1 MPKTTKKVLL
11 KVVFHKSNE
20 KPEKQTNSLHF
31 SHRRNVFCS
40 VFILNK
46 SPQVSLSVT
55 VKLHYKIQFY
65 TAFLIFFYKIRIER
79 EKNLITRSSTG
90 VWKGTAGEAIG
101 KRPQKPQNATN
112 TQPKPPSLFKRRHFD
127 DLDQCRSSWHAKTKL
142 FLFSIT
148 IFFMKLVERQ
158 MAQ

>member
-1 MPKTTKKVLL
+1 MNQTREMLNAENNKESVVKSCFPQIKRKTG
-11 KVVFHKSNE
+11 E
-20 KPEKQTNSLHF
+20 TNKFAAF

-79 EKNLITRSSTG
+79 EKLNYEVVDGGSEGHRG
-90 VWKGTAGEAIG
+90 CD
-101 KRPQKPQNATN
+101 RPKNPLNATKHN
-112 TQPKPPSLFKRRHFD
+112 QNRLHCSSADTLMISTSAGCPGTQKQNCFCF
-127 DLDQCRSSWHAKTKL
+127 Q
-142 FLFSIT
+142 
-148 IFFMKLVERQ
+148 
-158 MAQ
+158 

>member
-1 MPKTTKKVLL
+1 MLNAENNKESVVKSCFPQIKRKTG
-11 KVVFHKSNE
+11 E
-20 KPEKQTNSLHF
+20 TNKFAAF

-79 EKNLITRSSTG
+79 EKLNYEVVDGGSEGHRGCERLKNPRTRRNTT
-90 VWKGTAGEAIG
+90 KTAFTV
-101 KRPQKPQNATN
+101 Q
-112 TQPKPPSLFKRRHFD
+112 
-127 DLDQCRSSWHAKTKL
+127 
-142 FLFSIT
+142 
-148 IFFMKLVERQ
+148 
-158 MAQ
+158 AQTL